1 MNPDIFSF
9 IKSREAEYETEQVRV
24 GENWYWNMKDHVQMI
39 FHLKHGVFYTGENN
53 WMRAFKQVMLPL
65 LRLSY
70 WTEDIEVKDITFFIE
85 GKDDRALSF
94 LVKKYHDEVY
104 VREHDLDTMIDEVTE
119 SDIDY
124 GGALLQN
131 SAKERPEVLPFQT
144 VAFADQTD
152 LLGGPIAF
160 KHHFSPDK
168 LRQMGKLGWG
178 DEKNGATISIE
189 DLVTLATFE
198 RDPLSEPD
206 GKENRTPGKTIEV
219 YIVRGNLPEAYL
231 KDNDNMELWYNQ
243 VQIVAFY
250 TDKNKKKQGVVLY
263 RKKEVEGNLK
273 LCTTE
278 KIPGRGLGYSDG
290 EAFIHPQ
297 IWTNFL
303 TIHKMSLLEAASKVP
318 LFTDDPAYQNRNK
331 IQDMEN
337 LEITTI
343 DPASKFGIQ
352 QVPTAAP
359 GNIQLYQNSI
369 NEWFEHSQLLG
380 AAFDPILG
388 KEPNSGTT
396 FRGQERTVAQGRG
409 WHDRR
414 RGQRA
419 KFLESV
425 YRDWIIPQIKKE
437 ILGGK
442 KFLASLT
449 VEELSWIAD
458 QLATNYANQKLK
470 EKMLKGE
477 LPTNE
482 ERDEL
487 VRFFKESFTKSG
499 NKKMLEILKGEF
511 DDVEIRMGINI
522 AGKQKDLVMLS
533 DKLLSIFQFIFAN
546 PAGFQQAMQIPAL
559 SKSFYDIL
567 EFSGMSQVDFMTL
580 LTPPPPEM
588 QQPQMQGQQGQPQ
601 MQLSQPVSE

>member
-9 IKSREAEYETEQVRV
+9 VKAKEAEYETEQVRV
-24 GENWYWNMKDHVQMI
+24 GENWYWNMKDHIQMI
-39 FHLKHGVFYTGENN
+39 FHLKHGVFYTGENDY
-53 WMRAFKQVMLPL
+53 MRAFKQVMLPL

-94 LVKKYHDEVY
+94 LIKKYHDEVY
-104 VREHDLDTMIDEVTE
+104 VREHDLDTMLDEITE
-119 SDIDY
+119 SDIDF
-124 GGALLQN
+124 GGALVQN
-131 SAKERPEVLPFQT
+131 SAKERPEVLPLVT
-144 VAFADQTD
+144 IAFCDQTD
-152 LLGGPIAF
+152 LAGGALGF

-168 LRQMGKLGWG
+168 LRQMKSVGWG
-178 DEKNGATISIE
+178 EESNGATMSIE
-189 DLVTLATFE
+189 DLVLMATFE
-198 RDPLSEPD
+198 KDSFSEPN
-206 GKENRTPGKTIEV
+206 GKQNRTPSKTIEV

-243 VQIVAFY
+243 VQVVAFY
-250 TDKNKKKQGVVLY
+250 TDKNKRKQGVVLY
-263 RKKEVEGNLK
+263 RQKEVEGNIK
-273 LCTTE
+273 VCTTE

-303 TIHKMSLLEAASKVP
+303 TIHKMGLLESASKTP
-318 LFTDDPAYQNRNK
+318 LYTDDPSYTNRNK

-337 LEITTI
+337 LEITVI
-343 DPASKFGIQ
+343 EEGKRIFN
-352 QVPTAAP
+352 VPTAAP
-359 GNIQLYQNSI
+359 ANLQLMSNAVD
-369 NEWFEHSQLLG
+369 EWFSHSQLLG

-419 KFLESV
+419 KFIESL
-425 YRDWIIPQIKKE
+425 YRDWIIPQMRKE

-442 KFLASLT
+442 KFLASLSM
-449 VEELSWIAD
+449 EEMTWLSD
-458 QLATNYANQKLK
+458 QLATNYANEKLK
-470 EKMLKGE
+470 KKMLDGK
-477 LPTNE
+477 LPTE
-482 ERDEL
+482 EEKQEL
-487 VRFFKESFTKSG
+487 IRIFKEEFGKSG
-499 NKKMLEILKGEF
+499 NRKMLEILKGEF
-511 DDVEIRMGINI
+511 EDAEIRMGINI
-522 AGKQKDLVMLS
+522 AGKQKDLVNLS

-559 SKSFYDIL
+559 SKSFHDIL
-567 EFSGMSQVDFMTL
+567 EFSGLSQVDFMSL
-580 LTPPPPEM
+580 MTPPAQPP
-588 QQPQMQGQQGQPQ
+588 QQPGQPVQ
-601 MQLSQPVSE
+601 SPMQLNPQPVEQ